1 MDLHNWPVARGTCA
15 DPPSAGGMASCL
27 IPGKLLLIEKKKTL
41 NSFQPPLFR
50 TLQTVAI
57 QMANIA
63 PLIYWFLNRK
73 FSKYCNEV
81 SATNLQLLIGTIG
94 CIVLITSWD
103 IQADILG
110 SRRSV
115 VLITCAFLLSIVDCL
130 SSVTFL
136 PFMARFRSVYLT
148 PYLIGEA
155 LSGFLPTILAIL
167 QNVEDQYNNP
177 ADYLPESQLT
187 DLDLAGDDLNTTTV
201 APALLLNLT
210 GGLLTNRTSSINRT
224 SLPDHSHKNYTM
236 NNPEVVAF
244 GPEVFFVS
252 LLVTIVISW
261 LAFFYLQ
268 VHQPNHFERRNS
280 LPLPERKRSPRAA
293 LSKYLLGYDAEQ
305 RKAEEERWEKRKRL
319 ICQQEKLNKDFKR
332 IVKQNQHLLKE
343 NERVTIVENNLPTPI
358 DAISTCSFTAI
369 KSSAKPLIKDHQTGN
384 LAIVGTTNGVLSNR
398 NRKPAK
404 FTKERL
410 EYYHLFGLMLFAC
423 TINVSEPS
431 RLS

>member
-1 MDLHNWPVARGTCA
+1 M
-15 DPPSAGGMASCL
+15 
-27 IPGKLLLIEKKKTL
+27 
-41 NSFQPPLFR
+41 
-50 TLQTVAI
+50 QTFAI
-57 QMANIA
+57 QLANIA
-63 PLIYWFLNRK
+63 PLIYWWLNRK

-81 SATNLQLLIGTIG
+81 SATNLQLLIGLLG
-94 CIVLITSWD
+94 CITLILYWD
-103 IQADILG
+103 TQAYILG

-148 PYLIGEA
+148 PYLIGEG

-177 ADYLPESQLT
+177 ADYLPENQLT
-187 DLDLAGDDLNTTTV
+187 DIGLLDGDFNATNPLLPNSTGVPLA
-201 APALLLNLT
+201 NLT
-210 GGLLTNRTSSINRT
+210 NPINKT
-224 SLPDHSHKNYTM
+224 TLAKAGHLHKNYTM

-244 GPEVFFVS
+244 GPEIFFVS

-268 VHQPNHFERRNS
+268 LHQPNHFERRNS

-319 ICQQEKLNKDFKR
+319 ICQQEKLNKDVKR

-343 NERVTIVENNLPTPI
+343 NERVTIV
-358 DAISTCSFTAI
+358 
-369 KSSAKPLIKDHQTGN
+369 Q
-384 LAIVGTTNGVLSNR
+384 V
-398 NRKPAK
+398 
-404 FTKERL
+404 
-410 EYYHLFGLMLFAC
+410 
-423 TINVSEPS
+423 
-431 RLS
+431 